1 MDYLSLKTATVQ
13 EFQDIKPIWSKMSR
27 SEQIWFN
34 LLRRSCLV
42 GSSQAS
48 LAIICPDK
56 ETFTKVCPGRI
67 YESNRK
73 QRNEESKAT
82 KRHSPYRIHDYLN
95 QIGAGEREVIDYLDH
110 KYHTEFVTYSNG
122 KYGSEK
128 VRTLF
133 EHDENREYL
142 DKMYEHQQTV
152 TAPQNEAAAK
162 DFHAYIEGLLERNRG
177 IIERNE
183 AVWQKSAEELEA
195 LIKAQT
201 EDDTEV
207 NTPKDRTFV
216 PLNHNTPKQATPHD
230 VRKYELLREQGCS
243 HQEAMD
249 AAQWGESKL
258 ESIQEN
264 LEQLYVKEIYNV

>member
-1 MDYLSLKTATVQ
+1 MSINLKMKSLELQRELGVDYSKLNKSERIWFLL
-13 EFQDIKPIWSKMSR
+13 FIKAEVGAQIRFLLCISPDTDTFNKIWSEICYEAHAFDR
-27 SEQIWFN
+27 SQ
-34 LLRRSCLV
+34 
-42 GSSQAS
+42 
-48 LAIICPDK
+48 
-56 ETFTKVCPGRI
+56 
-67 YESNRK
+67 
-73 QRNEESKAT
+73 ESKAT

-110 KYHTEFVTYSNG
+110 KYHSEFVTYSNG

-133 EHDENREYL
+133 EYDENREYL
-142 DKMYEHQQTV
+142 DKMYERQQTV

-162 DFHAYIEGLLERNRG
+162 DFHSYIEGLLERNRG

-264 LEQLYVKEIYNV
+264 LEQIYVKEIYNV